1 MSVERLSRMT
11 DEELG
16 EALRVLEP
24 LLLQPEPPDVAG
36 EVRAAIRAG
45 RRPRR
50 RLSSRAR
57 IVILI
62 AAAVLAVATAAA
74 AAKLVID
81 LGGIRIER
89 EPTLTATPTGSPIAG
104 VALGQPISLT
114 EATTAAG
121 FTPVVPRGLGTP
133 DRVWLTSGTHAFGQP
148 DTVLVAMAWRSRPG
162 LPRIPGT
169 PFGASLIQI
178 SGDVDVLVKHVQA
191 PFHRVREADAF
202 WIDAPH
208 EVELL
213 TPDGTRVFPVTANVL
228 LWQRGTLAFRLE
240 TDLSLRRALRLAGL
254 TRP

>member
-1 MSVERLSRMT
+1 VSGERLSRMT

-16 EALRVLEP
+16 ETLRALEA
-24 LLLQPEPPDVAG
+24 LLLQPRPPDVAS

-50 RLSSRAR
+50 RLSSGAR

-104 VALGQPISLT
+104 VALGEPITLP
-114 EATTAAG
+114 EATVAAG
-121 FTPVVPRGLGTP
+121 FAPVVPRELGAP
-133 DRVWLTSGTHAFGQP
+133 DRVWLTSGTNAFGEP

-169 PFGASLIQI
+169 PFGASLIEV
-178 SGDVDVLVKHVQA
+178 SGDVDLLVKHVGA
-191 PFHRVREADAF
+191 PFDHLQEADAY

-213 TPDGTRVFPVTANVL
+213 TRDGTRVFPVTANVL
-228 LWQRGTLAFRLE
+228 LWQRGNLALRLE
-240 TDLSLRRALRLAGL
+240 TALPQQQAIRVAGL
-254 TRP
+254 ARP

>member
-1 MSVERLSRMT
+1 MSAERLSRMT

-16 EALRVLEP
+16 QALRALEP
-24 LLLQPEPPDVAG
+24 LLLHPDPPDVAD
-36 EVRAAIRAG
+36 EVLAGIRAG

-104 VALGQPISLT
+104 VALGQPATLS
-114 EATTAAG
+114 EAAAVAG
-121 FTPVVPRGLGTP
+121 FTPVVPPELGAP
-133 DRVWLTSGTHAFGQP
+133 DRVWLTSGTSAFGQP

-169 PFGASLIQI
+169 PFGASLIEV

-191 PFHRVREADAF
+191 PFDHVRGADAY

-213 TPDGTRVFPVTANVL
+213 TPDGTRMFPVTANVL
-228 LWQRGTLAFRLE
+228 LWQRGSLAFRLE
-240 TDLSLRRALRLAGL
+240 TDLSLRQALRLAGL

>member
-1 MSVERLSRMT
+1 GGVGAGDEPARIERSPRDRVSLVARSQRGRDGRRARGARRDGEIASVASDDEAPHGDRGRGGRRVSVERLSRMT

-24 LLLQPEPPDVAG
+24 LLLQPEPPDVTG

-45 RRPRR
+45 RPPRR

-114 EATTAAG
+114 AATTAAG
-121 FTPVVPRGLGTP
+121 FTPVVPRGLGTAE
-133 DRVWLTSGTHAFGQP
+133 RVSP
-148 DTVLVAMAWRSRPG
+148 P
-162 LPRIPGT
+162 P
-169 PFGASLIQI
+169 
-178 SGDVDVLVKHVQA
+178 
-191 PFHRVREADAF
+191 
-202 WIDAPH
+202 
-208 EVELL
+208 
-213 TPDGTRVFPVTANVL
+213 
-228 LWQRGTLAFRLE
+228 
-240 TDLSLRRALRLAGL
+240 
-254 TRP
+254 